1 MSYLAY
7 MRVNRPGWSRMHWRN
22 RGWDASIDHFGAKHE
37 AFDLPIPLLY
47 TCASGRDRPM
57 FPDDGSTL
65 MNPIGKFEKASRP
78 TTYAWRDH
86 WIVASA
92 SSYAFNNHSAGT
104 VSCWYCAP
112 VRPFP
117 RQIGDKGNSSRRMD
131 ISILR
136 APFPITEGTG
146 LTSFSTCSLG
156 HTDDPPFMPP
166 YNGNPSQAMV
176 RLMNSFRMKPGW
188 IVWNGCLHVWVN
200 SLCWKQLPD
209 ANDDFRY
216 AIGGVPATLELELFK
231 AYRVYYEQLR
241 CELPYPYA
249 GPVSWS
255 DQCDPRFPLPSDP
268 RYGAYM

>member
-1 MSYLAY
+1 M
-7 MRVNRPGWSRMHWRN
+7 
-22 RGWDASIDHFGAKHE
+22 D
-37 AFDLPIPLLY
+37 
-47 TCASGRDRPM
+47 
-57 FPDDGSTL
+57 
-65 MNPIGKFEKASRP
+65 
-78 TTYAWRDH
+78 
-86 WIVASA
+86 
-92 SSYAFNNHSAGT
+92 
-104 VSCWYCAP
+104 VS
-112 VRPFP
+112 V
-117 RQIGDKGNSSRRMD
+117 
-131 ISILR
+131 LR
-136 APFPITEGTG
+136 APFPITEDTG
-146 LTSFSTCSLG
+146 LKSFSTCSLG
-156 HTDDPPFMPP
+156 HIDDPSFMPP

-249 GPVSWS
+249 GPVSWP

-268 RYGAYM
+268 RYGAYT

>member
-22 RGWDASIDHFGAKHE
+22 RGWDASVDHFGAKHE

-166 YNGNPSQAMV
+166 LQRQSVAGDGAVDELVPHEAG
-176 RLMNSFRMKPGW
+176 LDRM
-188 IVWNGCLHVWVN
+188 
-200 SLCWKQLPD
+200 
-209 ANDDFRY
+209 
-216 AIGGVPATLELELFK
+216 E
-231 AYRVYYEQLR
+231 RVSAR
-241 CELPYPYA
+241 VGELPVLETTA
-249 GPVSWS
+249 G
-255 DQCDPRFPLPSDP
+255 CER
-268 RYGAYM
+268 